1 MICAV
6 FATANAVKQGL
17 SHQGVSTT
25 EEGYMGETETTTLY
39 NAVDLD
45 SIQVEI
51 EGWYSSVA
59 APFIG
64 DHKDMVYKAALAEME
79 REHGALLETCDE
91 GTACREKLIT
101 ELRAKVKEIW
111 KITLQNF
118 KETIEGAV
126 VETRTEVE
134 RRWVDLE
141 NCQLTT
147 HAAQSVKFSGSTT
160 SRR

>member
-1 MICAV
+1 MKFSAMICAV

-17 SHQGVSTT
+17 SHQGVTTT

-51 EGWYSSVA
+51 EGWYSNVA

-79 REHGALLETCDE
+79 REHGALL
-91 GTACREKLIT
+91 
-101 ELRAKVKEIW
+101 
-111 KITLQNF
+111 
-118 KETIEGAV
+118 
-126 VETRTEVE
+126 
-134 RRWVDLE
+134 
-141 NCQLTT
+141 
-147 HAAQSVKFSGSTT
+147 
-160 SRR
+160 